1 MTNFMITKH
10 TEGYLITQEFGKDVE
25 KEIWYTRKLLRFTEE
40 HVVVDPNVYRSFQ
53 SVYPKGTMANELAA
67 DGYYVFSHTKDAE
80 AKHLFAVHE
89 SLISIE

>member
-1 MTNFMITKH
+1 
-10 TEGYLITQEFGKDVE
+10 
-25 KEIWYTRKLLRFTEE
+25 
-40 HVVVDPNVYRSFQ
+40 
-53 SVYPKGTMANELAA
+53 MANELAA